1 MTISAH
7 KTKKTAAKK
16 LAPVKKTAVK
26 KKVGAKNSSLNPL
39 RASCGVR
46 ELRQSASKI
55 LDQVKD
61 GVVFE
66 ITEHGVPVARIVP
79 ITRSLYEE
87 YLENGRIIPAR
98 NPNRVFTM
106 PKGKISKGKQLS
118 EILIEERRAAKF

>member
-1 MTISAH
+1 MTTS
-7 KTKKTAAKK
+7 
-16 LAPVKKTAVK
+16 
-26 KKVGAKNSSLNPL
+26 KKVKVQRTSV
-39 RASCGVR
+39 GVG
-46 ELRQSASKI
+46 ELRQSASQI

-61 GVVFE
+61 GVTIE

-98 NPNRVFTM
+98 NPDRIFTM
-106 PKGKISKGKQLS
+106 PKGKMTKGKQLS

>member
-1 MTISAH
+1 MT
-7 KTKKTAAKK
+7 TAAKRPK
-16 LAPVKKTAVK
+16 KSAPSKKAPVAKQVT
-26 KKVGAKNSSLNPL
+26 KKV
-39 RASCGVR
+39 GVR

-61 GVVFE
+61 GMTID

-98 NPNRVFTM
+98 NPHRVFTM
-106 PKGKISKGKQLS
+106 PEGKISKGKQLS